1 MERVSAGRAAQCRPC
16 GCPPH
21 RQPPLTPKHSPE
33 LMGRGEGSA
42 PLPGGVWGCL
52 AFLPP
57 QQGAGLAAPPRAP
70 LQKGGRRVSPSP
82 PSFAPSPPQPRQR
95 RAGAGGGSLSPSSL
109 ENGGRRSC
117 THARGGGVLSLA
129 SRPAAAP
136 LPQWLALPRRGA
148 LSLVMLSSEDRFSR
162 SPDCGGGGLL
172 PAPSPISW

>member
-1 MERVSAGRAAQCRPC
+1 MRVP
-16 GCPPH
+16 
-21 RQPPLTPKHSPE
+21 SP
-33 LMGRGEGSA
+33 
-42 PLPGGVWGCL
+42 
-52 AFLPP
+52 
-57 QQGAGLAAPPRAP
+57 QAAPTHPKTLPRADGQGGGLRSPPWRGLGVSGFPSPAAGGWARRSPRAP

-136 LPQWLALPRRGA
+136 LPQWLALPRRRA
-148 LSLVMLSSEDRFSR
+148 LSLVMLSSKDRFSR

>member
-1 MERVSAGRAAQCRPC
+1 MFKYEEIVLERVSAGRVARCRPC

-57 QQGAGLAAPPRAP
+57 QQGAGLAAPPAHPSRREGGGFLPHLP
-70 LQKGGRRVSPSP
+70 LSHPRPRSPAS
-82 PSFAPSPPQPRQR
+82 AEL
-95 RAGAGGGSLSPSSL
+95 GLGGGSLSPSSL

-117 THARGGGVLSLA
+117 THARGGVSVSRLSPGC
-129 SRPAAAP
+129 RP
-136 LPQWLALPRRGA
+136 
-148 LSLVMLSSEDRFSR
+148 
-162 SPDCGGGGLL
+162 
-172 PAPSPISW
+172 PAPVAGSASPQGTEPGDAEQQGQVFS